1 MTVDQGQYHILA
13 VKRAL
18 QLLNLYSQ
26 QGPGLGISDI
36 ARHMDI
42 HKSVV
47 HKLLVTMESEDWVY
61 QNPEDGRYYLGLK
74 PLKLSQAVPNRFNFR
89 AAAKRIMEE
98 LVEKSQETSTLTILD
113 VSYTSGICIELVEC
127 SQSVRHVS
135 EIGRE
140 IPLHAGASGLIMAAY
155 MPQDKIEDLLSKP
168 LLKYTPKTITDPHEL
183 IKQIDIIRKQGF
195 IYTEGQVDE
204 GLVAIAAPVLNS
216 REELV
221 AGLNISG
228 PVYRFQPEEKLQH
241 LIKLVKKSAQR
252 LSDNLRISGATTV

>member
-1 MTVDQGQYHILA
+1 MTVDQEQYHILA

-36 ARHMDI
+36 ARSMEL

-98 LVEKSQETSTLTILD
+98 LVDKTGETSTLTIID
-113 VSYTSGICIELVEC
+113 ASYTSGICIELVEC

-155 MPQDKIEDLLSKP
+155 MPQEKLEALLSKP
-168 LLKYTPKTITDPHEL
+168 LEKYTPNTINDPAEL
-183 IKQIDIIRKQGF
+183 RKQIAMIKNQGYF
-195 IYTEGQVDE
+195 HTEGQVDE
-204 GLVAIAAPVLNS
+204 GLVAIAAPVFNS

-228 PVYRFQPEEKLQH
+228 PVYRFQPEEKLQY
-241 LIKLVKKSAQR
+241 LIKQVKKSARR
-252 LSDNLRISGATTV
+252 LSDNLRISGTTTV